1 MDVALRLVT
10 DDDAEELTELLLRNR
25 EHLRPWEPAR
35 DDAFFTTEV
44 QRDLVAGALD
54 QHAAGSALPLVIT
67 ADGALAGRMTVNG
80 VVRGALQSASLGYWV
95 AVEHCG
101 RGVATA
107 AVAAAARLAFG
118 PMGLHRL
125 QADTLLHNTASQRVL
140 ARNGFTRIGT
150 APHYLKIDGRW
161 QDCHLHQLLHEPDA
175 EADTR

>member
-10 DDDAEELTELLLRNR
+10 EDDAEALTALLIRSR

-35 DDAFFTTEV
+35 DDAFFTGGV
-44 QRDLVAGALD
+44 QREFIAGALD
-54 QHAAGSALPLVIT
+54 QHAAGTALPLVIT
-67 ADGALAGRMTVNG
+67 ARGAPVGRLTVNG

-95 AVEHCG
+95 DAEHCG

-107 AVAAAARLAFG
+107 AVAVAVRLAFG
-118 PMGLHRL
+118 EMGLHRL

-150 APHYLKIDGRW
+150 APRYLKIDGRW
-161 QDCHLHQLLHEPDA
+161 QDCHLHQLLDEPA
-175 EADTR
+175 TVE